1 MKNNLKVNALWLAL
15 ILFGYLLMTVLAST
29 GILNPFYLQIFEQI
43 GINIILAVG
52 LNLIVGFSGQFS
64 LGHAGFM
71 AIGAY
76 AVAIM
81 GSKSPT
87 YGALLLCWSA
97 LCLQVW

>member
-52 LNLIVGFSGQFS
+52 LNLIVGFSGPACWYS
-64 LGHAGFM
+64 D
-71 AIGAY
+71 
-76 AVAIM
+76 
-81 GSKSPT
+81 P
-87 YGALLLCWSA
+87 ALKGRLFGDCDPW
-97 LCLQVW
+97 CF